1 MPAFRDV
8 SIQRKLRLMVMLT
21 SGAALLLACA
31 AIVTYELAAARR
43 AAVSELS
50 SSAQIIGANS
60 TAALQ
65 FDDAAAAEETLAALR
80 AQPDVVFACIY
91 TPDGKVFAKYS
102 RDAERTAFTAPTPRK
117 AGHRFKSGHLD
128 LFHPITFNDKRI
140 GTTYIRCDLKGMRAR
155 LTRYIAII
163 GGIALAAVCASLLL
177 LSRLQRLISQP
188 ILDLANTARVI
199 STQKDYSIRAVNTS
213 RRRDEIGRLTDDF
226 NEMLSQIQQRDAEL
240 ERHREH
246 LEEQVA
252 ARTAELSRANEE
264 LTREVSER
272 RRAAH
277 ALAASQ
283 ARTQS
288 IFETT
293 PSAIFTV
300 DTEQRITAWNK
311 AAEALTGF
319 SEGEMVGESRLILH
333 GGADQNELDTFA
345 DEIEKPIRNKLCTI
359 VRKDGEVRT
368 ISKNVEP
375 LRGASG
381 EVVGAIESF
390 VDVTDELRRQ
400 EALRE
405 AEEKYRTL
413 VENLP
418 VGLYRNTSGPQGHF
432 IAGNPAIVRMFGY
445 DSLEEFM
452 NTSVAECYRDTAE
465 RKAFSNLLLAEGS
478 VNGVDLRLKK
488 KDGTPI
494 WASVSATVVRHP
506 DGSIAYFDGM
516 IEDITERKRAEEAL
530 RNKEAQLRTLV
541 ENANAIIYS
550 LSFEG
555 TFTFVSPNWTDK
567 LGHAVS
573 EVEGRSFAPF
583 VHPDDVPLCQAF
595 LEKVVATGEPQKGV
609 EYRVK
614 HKDGTW
620 RWHTSAGS
628 LVTDDNGNPLYY
640 VGVAEDTT
648 ERKRM
653 EEELKKFK
661 TISDRA
667 SYGTAIADLEGRLLY
682 VNDAFARMHGYTAE
696 EVIGKHL
703 SIFHTAE
710 QMEEVDKLNAQMQ
723 REGSFTAE
731 EAWHTRKDG
740 TVFPA
745 LMSGATICDH
755 NGNPLYLSV
764 TAIDITER
772 KRADDALR
780 ASEQRFRDV
789 VLSSSDWIWEV
800 DAEWRYTFAS
810 GGLEAVLGYK
820 PEELLGKTPFD
831 LMPEEEAE
839 RIREVFTQLAAR
851 KDKITDLVNWNVH
864 KNGRLVCL
872 LTNGVPMLDDDDGF
886 LGYRGVDK
894 DITERRRAEEQL
906 RQQAVELEQARR
918 RALSMMEDADLMRR
932 EAEQR
937 ADELAKTTVEL
948 DRAKRAADAAS
959 AAKSRFLANMS
970 HEIRTPMNAIIGFS
984 TLLLEEDLT
993 PEQRDT
999 IEMIRASGN
1008 NLLGLINDILDLSKV
1023 EAGRMTVE
1031 EVDFS
1036 LHMLINN
1043 CASLIRNRCSEK
1055 GITLAV
1061 SLADDVPDAVRTDQ
1075 VKVRQVL
1082 TNLLSNAAKFTERGS
1097 ITVSAT
1103 RHADTI
1109 EIAVADT
1116 GIGIPADKLD
1126 QIFHPFTQADA
1137 STTRRFGGTG
1147 LGLTLCK
1154 HFAELLGGNIRV
1166 ESKHGRGATF
1176 TFTFPYKPAEGD
1188 VSHAEES
1195 TETAVEFSGKGLRV
1209 LVAEDDVF
1217 NRKFIARLLASRGF
1231 EVLFAENGQDVLELA
1246 HQRPDLVL
1254 MDMHMPVM
1262 SGYEATRTLKADAD
1276 LAQIPVMALTASAMK
1291 QDRDRAYA
1299 AGCAGFVAKPVR
1311 HRELFLEI
1319 KRVLNERAA
1328 LDKPHAV
1335 PDAPL
1340 DEAPATQEPDDM
1352 QELMHQLRHEYMVE
1366 FANVLAEFDALVAQH
1381 DDAGL
1386 GALGHRL
1393 KGNGASYG
1401 FPEITELG
1409 AQIEE
1414 LGKAADLDA
1423 IAPHIERLRQIH
1435 ADFHQ
1440 HAT

>member
-21 SGAALLLACA
+21 SGVALLLACA
-31 AIVTYELAAARR
+31 AIATYELAAARR

-91 TPDGKVFAKYS
+91 TPDGKVFAEYS

-117 AGHRFKSGHLD
+117 AGYRFKSGHLD

-163 GGIALAAVCASLLL
+163 GGIALAAVCASLVL

-272 RRAAH
+272 RRAAL

-319 SEGEMVGESRLILH
+319 SEGEVVGESRLILH
-333 GGADQNELDTFA
+333 GGANLNELDTFT

-375 LRGASG
+375 LRGTSG

-418 VGLYRNTSGPQGHF
+418 VGLYRNTSDPQGRF

-452 NTSVAECYRDTAE
+452 NTSVAECYRDAAE
-465 RKAFSNLLLAEGS
+465 RKAFSNLLLTEGS
-478 VNGVDLRLKK
+478 VHGVDLRLKK

-550 LSFEG
+550 LSLEG

-573 EVEGRSFAPF
+573 EVEGGSFATF
-583 VHPDDVPLCQAF
+583 IHPDDVPLCQAF

-628 LVTDDNGNPLYY
+628 LVTDNNGNPLYY
-640 VGVAEDTT
+640 VGVAEDNT

-682 VNDAFARMHGYTAE
+682 VNDAFARMHGYTIE
-696 EVIGKHL
+696 EVIGEHL

-710 QMEEVDKLNAQMQ
+710 QMKEVDKLNAQMQ
-723 REGSFTAE
+723 REGSFTAQ

-745 LMSGATICDH
+745 LMNGATVCDH
-755 NGNPLYLSV
+755 NGNPLYMSV
-764 TAIDITER
+764 TATDITER

-800 DAEWRYTFAS
+800 DAEGRYTFTS
-810 GGLEAVLGYK
+810 GRLEAVLGYK

-831 LMPEEEAE
+831 LMPEEEVE

-864 KNGRLVCL
+864 KDGHLVCL
-872 LTNGVPMLDDDDGF
+872 LTNGVPMLDDDGSL

-894 DITERRRAEEQL
+894 DITERKRAEEERRKFEAQI
-906 RQQAVELEQARR
+906 QHAQKLES
-918 RALSMMEDADLMRR
+918 LGV
-932 EAEQR
+932 
-937 ADELAKTTVEL
+937 LAGGIAH
-948 DRAKRAADAAS
+948 D
-959 AAKSRFLANMS
+959 F
-970 HEIRTPMNAIIGFS
+970 
-984 TLLLEEDLT
+984 
-993 PEQRDT
+993 
-999 IEMIRASGN
+999 N
-1008 NLLGLINDILDLSKV
+1008 NLLAGILGNADLALVNLPGASPARENLEEIKSASVRASDLTQQMLAYSGKGQFVIAALDLNKLVEEMVHLLRASISKKATVTLDLATELPPVEGDAGQLQQVVMNLITNASDAIGERAGVIVISTGILDADQTYLSQGNAGDMLPEGRYVVLEVSDTGCGMDKATRAKIFDPFFSTKFTGRGLGLAAVLGIVRGHGGTIKV
-1023 EAGRMTVE
+1023 DSEPGAGTSFTVLFPCSDRPIEATEQGEGRTGQRQDTGTILVVDDEQLVSDVAKRILEHSGFSVLTAVVAHKGVEVFREHAGQITAVLLDMTMPEMSGE
-1031 EVDFS
+1031 EVFREMRRIKPDVRVILTSGYNEQDAVSRF
-1036 LHMLINN
+1036 
-1043 CASLIRNRCSEK
+1043 SEK
-1055 GITLAV
+1055 GLAGFVHKPFEVDTL
-1061 SLADDVPDAVRTDQ
+1061 LR
-1075 VKVRQVL
+1075 KVRQ
-1082 TNLLSNAAKFTERGS
+1082 A
-1097 ITVSAT
+1097 
-1103 RHADTI
+1103 
-1109 EIAVADT
+1109 
-1116 GIGIPADKLD
+1116 
-1126 QIFHPFTQADA
+1126 
-1137 STTRRFGGTG
+1137 
-1147 LGLTLCK
+1147 
-1154 HFAELLGGNIRV
+1154 
-1166 ESKHGRGATF
+1166 
-1176 TFTFPYKPAEGD
+1176 
-1188 VSHAEES
+1188 
-1195 TETAVEFSGKGLRV
+1195 
-1209 LVAEDDVF
+1209 
-1217 NRKFIARLLASRGF
+1217 
-1231 EVLFAENGQDVLELA
+1231 
-1246 HQRPDLVL
+1246 
-1254 MDMHMPVM
+1254 
-1262 SGYEATRTLKADAD
+1262 LKA
-1276 LAQIPVMALTASAMK
+1276 
-1291 QDRDRAYA
+1291 
-1299 AGCAGFVAKPVR
+1299 
-1311 HRELFLEI
+1311 
-1319 KRVLNERAA
+1319 
-1328 LDKPHAV
+1328 
-1335 PDAPL
+1335 
-1340 DEAPATQEPDDM
+1340 
-1352 QELMHQLRHEYMVE
+1352 
-1366 FANVLAEFDALVAQH
+1366 
-1381 DDAGL
+1381 
-1386 GALGHRL
+1386 
-1393 KGNGASYG
+1393 
-1401 FPEITELG
+1401 
-1409 AQIEE
+1409 
-1414 LGKAADLDA
+1414 
-1423 IAPHIERLRQIH
+1423 
-1435 ADFHQ
+1435 
-1440 HAT
+1440 